1 MMKTFAIVPV
11 KRFENAKTRL
21 SSMLDTEDRI
31 RLSSLMLEDTLQI
44 LSVAPALMQVIIVS
58 ADKRADEIATKHGA
72 KFLPE
77 EKEKGVN
84 SAVALADGYCI
95 EKEAADA
102 TIVIPHDLPL
112 LDSIVISK
120 ACELAEKESTCIV
133 ICPSVRYDG
142 TNMLLKKPP
151 SVIGTF
157 YETDSYNMHVRT
169 AIKLGIPVKP
179 LLSKSL
185 MYDIDTPE
193 DGFSKV
199 ANTALPFC
207 IRDIHMLWYLAI
219 RVRGREAVFFQYP

>member
-31 RLSSLMLEDTLQI
+31 RLSYLMLEDTLQI
-44 LSVAPALMQVIIVS
+44 LSVAPSLTQVIIVS
-58 ADKRADEIATKHGA
+58 ADKRADEIATKYGA

-84 SAVALADGYCI
+84 SAVTLADGYCM
-95 EKEAADA
+95 EKEFADA
-102 TIVIPHDLPL
+102 TMVIPHDLPL
-112 LDSIVISK
+112 LDTIVISK

-142 TNMLLKKPP
+142 TNMLLRKPP

-169 AIKLGIPVKP
+169 AIKLGILVKP

-193 DGFSKV
+193 DALQLIKEENVAAKSLEFIKSK
-199 ANTALPFC
+199 L
-207 IRDIHMLWYLAI
+207 
-219 RVRGREAVFFQYP
+219 

>member
-44 LSVAPALMQVIIVS
+44 LSVAPPLTQVIIVS

-77 EKEKGVN
+77 EKENGVN

-112 LDSIVISK
+112 LDTIVISK

-142 TNMLLKKPP
+142 TNMLLRKPP

-193 DGFSKV
+193 DALQLIKEENVAAKSLEFIKSK
-199 ANTALPFC
+199 L
-207 IRDIHMLWYLAI
+207 
-219 RVRGREAVFFQYP
+219 

>member
-44 LSVAPALMQVIIVS
+44 LSVTPPLTQVIIVS

-142 TNMLLKKPP
+142 TNMLLRKPP

-169 AIKLGIPVKP
+169 AIKLGIPLKP

-193 DGFSKV
+193 DALQLIKEENVAAKSLEFIKSK
-199 ANTALPFC
+199 L
-207 IRDIHMLWYLAI
+207 
-219 RVRGREAVFFQYP
+219 

>member
-31 RLSSLMLEDTLQI
+31 RLSFLMLEDTLQI
-44 LSVAPALMQVIIVS
+44 LSVAPPLTQVIIVS

-142 TNMLLKKPP
+142 TNMLLRKPP

-193 DGFSKV
+193 DALQLIKEENVAAKSLEFIKSK
-199 ANTALPFC
+199 L
-207 IRDIHMLWYLAI
+207 
-219 RVRGREAVFFQYP
+219 

>member
-44 LSVAPALMQVIIVS
+44 LSVAPPLTQVIIVS

-142 TNMLLKKPP
+142 TNMLLRKPP

-193 DGFSKV
+193 DALQLIKEENVAAKSLEFIKSK
-199 ANTALPFC
+199 L
-207 IRDIHMLWYLAI
+207 
-219 RVRGREAVFFQYP
+219 

>member
-44 LSVAPALMQVIIVS
+44 LSVAPQLTQVIIVS

-142 TNMLLKKPP
+142 TNMLLRKPP

-193 DGFSKV
+193 DALQLIKEENVAAKSLEFIKSK
-199 ANTALPFC
+199 L
-207 IRDIHMLWYLAI
+207 
-219 RVRGREAVFFQYP
+219 

>member
-1 MMKTFAIVPV
+1 
-11 KRFENAKTRL
+11 
-21 SSMLDTEDRI
+21 
-31 RLSSLMLEDTLQI
+31 
-44 LSVAPALMQVIIVS
+44 VIIVS

-142 TNMLLKKPP
+142 TNMLLRKPP

-193 DGFSKV
+193 DALQLIKEENVAAKSLEFIKSK
-199 ANTALPFC
+199 L
-207 IRDIHMLWYLAI
+207 
-219 RVRGREAVFFQYP
+219 

>member
-44 LSVAPALMQVIIVS
+44 LSVAPPLTQVIIVS

-72 KFLPE
+72 TFLPE
-77 EKEKGVN
+77 EKENGVN

-142 TNMLLKKPP
+142 TNMLLRKPP

-193 DGFSKV
+193 DALQLIKEENVAAKSLEFIKSK
-199 ANTALPFC
+199 L
-207 IRDIHMLWYLAI
+207 
-219 RVRGREAVFFQYP
+219 

>member
-44 LSVAPALMQVIIVS
+44 LSVAPPLTQVIIVS

-72 KFLPE
+72 KFLAE

-142 TNMLLKKPP
+142 TNMLLRKPP

-157 YETDSYNMHVRT
+157 YETDSYNMHVRA

-193 DGFSKV
+193 DALQLIKEENVAAKSLEFIKSK
-199 ANTALPFC
+199 L
-207 IRDIHMLWYLAI
+207 
-219 RVRGREAVFFQYP
+219 

>member
-44 LSVAPALMQVIIVS
+44 LSVAPPLTQVIIVS

-77 EKEKGVN
+77 EKENGVN

-142 TNMLLKKPP
+142 TNMLLRKPP

-193 DGFSKV
+193 DALQLIKEENVAAKSLEFIKSK
-199 ANTALPFC
+199 L
-207 IRDIHMLWYLAI
+207 
-219 RVRGREAVFFQYP
+219 

>member
-44 LSVAPALMQVIIVS
+44 LSVAPPLTQVIIVS

-142 TNMLLKKPP
+142 TNMLLRKPP

-169 AIKLGIPVKP
+169 AIKLGIPLKP

-193 DGFSKV
+193 DALQLIKEENVAAKSLEFIKSK
-199 ANTALPFC
+199 L
-207 IRDIHMLWYLAI
+207 
-219 RVRGREAVFFQYP
+219 

>member
-1 MMKTFAIVPV
+1 
-11 KRFENAKTRL
+11 
-21 SSMLDTEDRI
+21 MLDTEDRI

-44 LSVAPALMQVIIVS
+44 LSVAPPLTQVIIVS

-77 EKEKGVN
+77 EEEKGVN

-112 LDSIVISK
+112 LDTIVISK

-185 MYDIDTPE
+185 LYDIDTPE
-193 DGFSKV
+193 DALQLIKEENVAAKSLEFIKSK
-199 ANTALPFC
+199 L
-207 IRDIHMLWYLAI
+207 
-219 RVRGREAVFFQYP
+219 

>member
-31 RLSSLMLEDTLQI
+31 RLSYLMLEDTLQI
-44 LSVAPALMQVIIVS
+44 LSVAPSLTQVIIVS

-102 TIVIPHDLPL
+102 TMVIPHDLPL
-112 LDSIVISK
+112 LDTFVISK

-142 TNMLLKKPP
+142 TNMLLRKPP
-151 SVIGTF
+151 PVIGTF

-193 DGFSKV
+193 DALQLIKEENVAAKSLEFIKSK
-199 ANTALPFC
+199 L
-207 IRDIHMLWYLAI
+207 
-219 RVRGREAVFFQYP
+219 

>member
-44 LSVAPALMQVIIVS
+44 LSVAPSLTQVIIVS
-58 ADKRADEIATKHGA
+58 ADKRAEEIATKHGA

-77 EKEKGVN
+77 EKENGVN
-84 SAVALADGYCI
+84 SAVALADGYCM

-102 TIVIPHDLPL
+102 TMVIPHDLPL
-112 LDSIVISK
+112 LDTIVISK

-142 TNMLLKKPP
+142 TNMLLRKPP

-193 DGFSKV
+193 DALHLIKEENVAAAKSLEFIKSK
-199 ANTALPFC
+199 L
-207 IRDIHMLWYLAI
+207 
-219 RVRGREAVFFQYP
+219 

>member
-44 LSVAPALMQVIIVS
+44 LSIAPSLTQVIIVS
-58 ADKRADEIATKHGA
+58 ADKRAEEIATKHGA

-84 SAVALADGYCI
+84 PAVALANGYCM

-102 TIVIPHDLPL
+102 TMVIPHDLPL
-112 LDSIVISK
+112 LDTIVISK

-142 TNMLLKKPP
+142 TNMFLRKPP

-157 YETDSYNMHVRT
+157 YDTDSYNMHVRA

-193 DGFSKV
+193 DALQLIKEENVAAKSLEFIKSK
-199 ANTALPFC
+199 L
-207 IRDIHMLWYLAI
+207 
-219 RVRGREAVFFQYP
+219 

>member
-44 LSVAPALMQVIIVS
+44 LSVAPALTQVIIVS

-142 TNMLLKKPP
+142 TNMLLRKPP

-193 DGFSKV
+193 DALQLIKEENVAAKSLEFIKSK
-199 ANTALPFC
+199 L
-207 IRDIHMLWYLAI
+207 
-219 RVRGREAVFFQYP
+219 

>member
-44 LSVAPALMQVIIVS
+44 LSVAPSLTQVIIVS

-142 TNMLLKKPP
+142 TNMLLRKPP

-193 DGFSKV
+193 DALHLIKEENVAAKSLEFIKSK
-199 ANTALPFC
+199 L
-207 IRDIHMLWYLAI
+207 
-219 RVRGREAVFFQYP
+219 

>member
-44 LSVAPALMQVIIVS
+44 LSVAPPLTQVIIVS

-95 EKEAADA
+95 EKEVADA

-112 LDSIVISK
+112 LDTIVISK

-142 TNMLLKKPP
+142 TNMLLRKPP

-193 DGFSKV
+193 DALQLIKEENVAAKSLEFIKSK
-199 ANTALPFC
+199 L
-207 IRDIHMLWYLAI
+207 
-219 RVRGREAVFFQYP
+219 

>member
-44 LSVAPALMQVIIVS
+44 LSVAPSLMQVIIVS

-77 EKEKGVN
+77 EKENGVN
-84 SAVALADGYCI
+84 SAVALADGYCM

-102 TIVIPHDLPL
+102 TMVIPHDLPL
-112 LDSIVISK
+112 LDTIVISK

-142 TNMLLKKPP
+142 TNMLLRKPP

-193 DGFSKV
+193 DALHLIKEENVAAKSLEFIKSK
-199 ANTALPFC
+199 L
-207 IRDIHMLWYLAI
+207 
-219 RVRGREAVFFQYP
+219 

>member
-44 LSVAPALMQVIIVS
+44 LSVAPPLTQVIIVS

-142 TNMLLKKPP
+142 TNMLLRKPP

-157 YETDSYNMHVRT
+157 YDTDSYNMHVRT

-193 DGFSKV
+193 DALQLIKEENVAAKSLEFIKSK
-199 ANTALPFC
+199 L
-207 IRDIHMLWYLAI
+207 
-219 RVRGREAVFFQYP
+219 

>member
-44 LSVAPALMQVIIVS
+44 LSVAPSLTQVIIVS

-133 ICPSVRYDG
+133 ICPSARYDG
-142 TNMLLKKPP
+142 TNMLLRKPP

-193 DGFSKV
+193 DALQLIKEENVAAKSLEFIKSK
-199 ANTALPFC
+199 L
-207 IRDIHMLWYLAI
+207 
-219 RVRGREAVFFQYP
+219 

>member
-112 LDSIVISK
+112 LDTIVISK

-142 TNMLLKKPP
+142 TNMLLRKPP

-193 DGFSKV
+193 DALQLIKEENVAAKSLEFIKSK
-199 ANTALPFC
+199 L
-207 IRDIHMLWYLAI
+207 
-219 RVRGREAVFFQYP
+219 

>member
-44 LSVAPALMQVIIVS
+44 LSVAPPLTQVIIVS

-72 KFLPE
+72 KFLHE
-77 EKEKGVN
+77 DKENGVN

-102 TIVIPHDLPL
+102 TIVIPYDLPL

-133 ICPSVRYDG
+133 ICPSIRYDG

-193 DGFSKV
+193 DALQLIKEENVAAKSLEFIKSK
-199 ANTALPFC
+199 L
-207 IRDIHMLWYLAI
+207 
-219 RVRGREAVFFQYP
+219 